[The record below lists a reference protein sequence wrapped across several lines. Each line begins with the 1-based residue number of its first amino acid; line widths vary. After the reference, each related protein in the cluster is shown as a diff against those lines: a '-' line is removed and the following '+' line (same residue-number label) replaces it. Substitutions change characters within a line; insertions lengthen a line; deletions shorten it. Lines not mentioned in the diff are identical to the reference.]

1 MNRLKEHYQKTV
13 VPALQKG
20 FSYKNPHQVPRLVK
34 IVVSMGVGSA
44 TQNKAILDNAVKD
57 MEQITGRKAI
67 VTKARKS
74 ISNFKLRQGMPI
86 GCKVTL
92 RGEVMYEF
100 LDRLISIVIPRLR
113 DFHGSRL
120 VVGGMLTGQGPD
132 RGAGL
137 LPGSGDRLD
146 GLVRILGQ
154 GGDQAGH
161 GRVQRHRPVDPW
173 FGAQGGEVTQRFTAE
188 HQRQSQIADDL
199 ARVVDRQRF
208 PPPGQRLRQCPV
220 EAGGADGFGQ

>member
-13 VPALQKG
+13 VPALQKD
-20 FSYKNPHQVPRLVK
+20 FSYKNPHQVPRLEKV
-34 IVVSMGVGSA
+34 VVSMGVGSA

-113 DFHGSRL
+113 DFHGIPADSFDGRGNYSFGL
-120 VVGGMLTGQGPD
+120 KEQTVFPEIEYDKVDAIRGLNIAIVTTAHSDDECRQLLKELGMPF
-132 RGAGL
+132 
-137 LPGSGDRLD
+137 
-146 GLVRILGQ
+146 
-154 GGDQAGH
+154 
-161 GRVQRHRPVDPW
+161 QRN
-173 FGAQGGEVTQRFTAE
+173 E
-188 HQRQSQIADDL
+188 
-199 ARVVDRQRF
+199 
-208 PPPGQRLRQCPV
+208 
-220 EAGGADGFGQ
+220 